1 MSTFVHNE
9 PTSLAII
16 QEAGL
21 PETFYKTVDAGLE
34 PVIEVIQSIP
44 NAIGALCLNQAGQ
57 DQLTARPTIIPG
69 LFSIFT
75 SERHQRVLQDKEN
88 AVLIGTTVDELI
100 RHHPMLKTSVFEA
113 IKSTLSKIEDLGNA
127 YVIQENVKQWYKL
140 LPPLAPTAGALSA
153 ASTTAPTPAL
163 TPRPGSAVG
172 DADVTMEEAN
182 ESTAEL
188 VATTP
193 AEPAEPVAAT
203 AVGGDNA
210 PSSNEESSEKSHEN
224 TIISYIDVLCRAS
237 VIYLTLLRLTLIPPA
252 VLGGS
257 VPAHFPLQGFHLEF

>member
-1 MSTFVHNE
+1 MATFVHNE

-127 YVIQENVKQWYKL
+127 YVVQENVKQWYKL
-140 LPPLAPTAGALSA
+140 LAPSAPAAVPSSSTSTA
-153 ASTTAPTPAL
+153 APTPIP
-163 TPRPGSAVG
+163 TTRPASAAGG
-172 DADVTMEEAN
+172 DGDVAMEEAT

-188 VATTP
+188 VASTP
-193 AEPAEPVAAT
+193 AEPVEPAAPAT
-203 AVGGDNA
+203 NA
-210 PSSNEESSEKSHEN
+210 GANGPTGSEDATEKSHEN
-224 TIISYIDVLCRAS
+224 TIISYIDVLCRVS
-237 VIYLTLLRLTLIPPA
+237 IFTLPYICRC
-252 VLGGS
+252 
-257 VPAHFPLQGFHLEF
+257 